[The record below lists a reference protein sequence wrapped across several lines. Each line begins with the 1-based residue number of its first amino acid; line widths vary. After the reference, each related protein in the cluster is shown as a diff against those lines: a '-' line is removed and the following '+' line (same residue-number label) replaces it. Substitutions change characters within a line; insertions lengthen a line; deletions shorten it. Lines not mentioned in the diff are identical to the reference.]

1 MGAGMGAVMAAGM
14 DAALPVGTFARLLF
28 GFLLQVVPF
37 GILALYPFWDRLRVS
52 RKKAAAIIV
61 CAMLGLGSLFAL
73 AGCFLQRQLPGDAT
87 LFNAVNAVF
96 LACLVPC
103 FVMYL
108 VLVRATWQEKLF
120 VFSFALTCAW
130 GITATVD
137 IAFTVSHKNG
147 PFDGLPYQGWTPIL
161 LLALGVV
168 LVPLL
173 MVLIKRGYLPVRD
186 GITWK
191 QGTVLA
197 LLAAAMFVMLA
208 SIFVMTA
215 FTDAANQ
222 LTLAL
227 FAMVL
232 VMVFAVYAAFLALL
246 RIGNERLAALRQ
258 ADRAE
263 HMLQLQAQQIEG
275 MEAMKR
281 RDRRMWHDW
290 RHALATLRGLV
301 AQGAADAAI
310 GFIDEYLGTMPSD
323 STTRY
328 CGNEAVNSVVGYYAE
343 AAGERGVAFS
353 AKIALRDGLAASDAE
368 LCVVLGNLLDN
379 AIAAA
384 SCGGEG
390 ARWVRLGVATS
401 GDAVS
406 IAVDN
411 GFDGQVNLE
420 GSRYLSTK
428 DGHSGLGIESIEHLA
443 QKRHGAAE
451 FAHEGNVFHASVL
464 LGCTTSEA

>member
-1 MGAGMGAVMAAGM
+1 MAAEIGTVVGTT
-14 DAALPVGTFARLLF
+14 LPVETFARLLT

-52 RKKAAAIIV
+52 RRKAVAVIV
-61 CAMLGLGSLFAL
+61 CTMLGLGSLFAL
-73 AGCFLQRQLPGDAT
+73 AGCALQRLLPGDAT

-96 LACLVPC
+96 MACLAPC
-103 FVMYL
+103 FVLYL

-130 GITATVD
+130 GITATAD
-137 IAFTVSHKNG
+137 IAFTVYHKDG
-147 PFDGLPYQGWTPIL
+147 PFDGLPYQGFTPIL

-168 LVPLL
+168 LAPLL
-173 MVLIKRGYLPVRD
+173 MMLIKKGYLPARD

-191 QGTVLA
+191 QSTVLA

-232 VMVFAVYAAFLALL
+232 VMVFAVYAAFLTLL

-263 HMLQLQAQQIEG
+263 HMLQLQAQQIDG
-275 MEAMKR
+275 MDAMKR
-281 RDRRMWHDW
+281 RDRRMRHDW
-290 RHALATLRGLV
+290 RHALATLHGLV
-301 AQGAADAAI
+301 AQGNNDAAVR
-310 GFIDEYLGTMPSD
+310 FIDEYLGTMPSD

-328 CGNEAVNSVVGYYAE
+328 CGNEAVNSLVSYYADLADE
-343 AAGERGVAFS
+343 GGVTFT
-353 AKIALRDGLAASDAE
+353 AKIALRDEMASSDAE

-384 SCGGEG
+384 SCGSEE
-390 ARWVRLGVATS
+390 ARWANLGVATS

-411 GFDGQVNLE
+411 GFSCEVVKD

-428 DGHSGLGIESIEHLA
+428 NGHSGLGIESVEYIA
-443 QKRHGAAE
+443 QKNHGASE
-451 FAHEGNVFHASVL
+451 FTHESNVFHASVL
-464 LGCTTSEA
+464 LECSTNEE